1 MKKLIALL
9 IAFICL
15 FGIAIGESPATP
27 TDLDA
32 LTNEDDLEY
41 FEDDEWGYVDS
52 EMIERQVF
60 VEAMREPTYYGEEI
74 TLIAILMNFRPDD
87 VYYIEW
93 EESADEIEWELI
105 PNANSKIYK
114 FILTREN
121 ATHSWRAKV
130 TIED

>member
-27 TDLDA
+27 TDLEA
-32 LTNEDDLEY
+32 STNEDDLEY

-74 TLIAILMNFRPDD
+74 TLIAILMNFHPDD

-121 ATHSWRAKV
+121 ATHSWRVKV